1 MFIRMPEEQKNEAW
15 TPLKILQW
23 AVPFLAQKGIESPRF
38 DAECLIA
45 AALKLDRL
53 KVYLQFDRPLD
64 LGELAVIR
72 DFLSRRSRHE
82 PVAYILGTREFYGKP
97 FKVTPDVLIPRPE
110 TEHLVEG
117 ALGFLKTLEVEK
129 PKVLDLGAGSGCI
142 SICLALEGKAEVFG
156 VDISD
161 KALKVAEENA
171 QNLGAGVQWR
181 LGSWFSGLKEEDP
194 AQFHLIVSNPPYIA
208 EGERGEMA
216 SDVLNFEP
224 QMALFSGA
232 SGLEAYEMIAQ
243 ELWERLLPGGRV
255 YLELHGMRLQA
266 TQKVFQGNPWESE
279 VLPDLQKLPR
289 VLILKKSSNS

>member
-1 MFIRMPEEQKNEAW
+1 MSGQGKNEVW

-23 AVPFLAQKGIESPRF
+23 ATPFLTQKGIESARF

-64 LGELAVIR
+64 PAELAVIR
-72 DFLSRRSRHE
+72 DFLSRRSKHE

-117 ALGFLKTLEVEK
+117 ALGFLKTLQVQE
-129 PKVLDLGAGSGCI
+129 PKVLDLGVGSGCI

-156 VDISD
+156 VDLS
-161 KALKVAEENA
+161 KAALKVAEENA
-171 QNLGAGVQWR
+171 QNLGAAVQWR
-181 LGSWFSGLKEEDP
+181 EGSWFSALKEGDP

-208 EGERGEMA
+208 EAERGEMA
-216 SDVLNFEP
+216 PDILDFEP
-224 QMALFSGA
+224 QMALFSGI
-232 SGLEAYEMIAQ
+232 SGLEAYEMIAKD
-243 ELWERLLPGGRV
+243 LWQRLLPGGRA
-255 YLELHGMRLQA
+255 YLELHGTRLEA
-266 TQKVFQGNPWESE
+266 IQKVFGGQAWGLE
-279 VLPDLQKLPR
+279 VLPDLQQLPR